1 MLSCDR
7 PVLAGRAGPQQHVQ
21 GALRR
26 GDQPCGSAFVPT
38 EPDRDRGRFTPGEQT
53 VGRER
58 LWLAGFRFGI
68 AVRYH
73 SRQPAAARVLRTG
86 TAAPFLPRCGQAK
99 TGLCN
104 DPFYQNG
111 PVANML
117 PADTAGYGW
126 VPLGRRG
133 FARTPF
139 WCGWQDLVSRDGRE
153 EGRKKKVGSRSGH
166 GGRRGEGR
174 KDRSLLSRGAP

>member
-1 MLSCDR
+1 MPTQPPMSRAMLSCDR

-139 WCGWQDLVSRDGRE
+139 WCGWQDLVSR
-153 EGRKKKVGSRSGH
+153 
-166 GGRRGEGR
+166 
-174 KDRSLLSRGAP
+174 